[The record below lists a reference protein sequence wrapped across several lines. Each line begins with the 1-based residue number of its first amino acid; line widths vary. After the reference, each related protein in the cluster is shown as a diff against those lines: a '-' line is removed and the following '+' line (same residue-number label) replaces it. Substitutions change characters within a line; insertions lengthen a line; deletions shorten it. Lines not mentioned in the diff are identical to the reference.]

1 MQHITEASIV
11 PFYNVQRGSGNEE
24 VDLYTQTDPCSNT
37 AGLGGEA
44 KGMKS
49 RTIEEV
55 PVPQR
60 VKDKGTLAA
69 FNKELQ

>member
-1 MQHITEASIV
+1 M
-11 PFYNVQRGSGNEE
+11 QRGSGNEE
-24 VDLYTQTDPCSNT
+24 VDLYTQTDPCSKT
-37 AGLGGEA
+37 AGLGGEE